1 MKTYQITLAL
11 PSGFVTPWHADT
23 IFGHLCWTAERH
35 DCFQRFSGAAG
46 LIELFRRDEPPFIL
60 SDGFPSGLLPAPV
73 TLKSLFGRAEACEID
88 VDQYDL
94 MKRAKKAEYI
104 TIEEF
109 LMFQNGSVPALSGA
123 GQKGFTKATVL
134 HNTISRITNTTG
146 SQGSLFESD
155 EIFAANGEIQIYV
168 KIRDGFEEDVRLLF
182 DRFAQGSYGAKK
194 STGKGTFSI
203 KSFLPCSG
211 FDGSESKKPGDQAIS
226 GFVSLSHF
234 VPAKGGPTEGAYKT
248 MIKYGKL
255 GEEKTFCGQPFKKP
269 LIMLKPGAVFY
280 TDNIRP
286 YYGLLM
292 ENISDAEPSVV
303 QYAFAFSVPFV
314 MAQNRQ
320 CLGDCKN

>member
-1 MKTYQITLAL
+1 MQTYQITLNVPA
-11 PSGFVTPWHADT
+11 GFITPWHADT

-35 DCFQRFSGAAG
+35 DCFQGFSGATG

-73 TLKSLFGRAEACEID
+73 TLKSLYSREEDGEID

-94 MKRAKKAEYI
+94 MKRAKKADYI

-109 LMFQNGSVPALSGA
+109 LSFQNGKVPALSDA
-123 GQKGFTKATVL
+123 GEKEFIKATVL

-155 EIFAANGEIQIYV
+155 EKFAASGEIQIYV
-168 KIRDGFEEDVRLLF
+168 KIRECFEEDVRLLL

-194 STGKGTFSI
+194 STGKGAFSI
-203 KSFLPCSG
+203 KSFLPYSA
-211 FDGSESKKPGDQAIS
+211 FDLPASKKTDDQVVS

-234 VPAKGGPTEGAYKT
+234 VPAKGDSTDGSYKT

-280 TDNIRP
+280 TDNIRQ

-292 ENISDAEPSVV
+292 ENISDFEPTVV
-303 QYAFAFSVPFV
+303 QYAFAFPVPFV
-314 MAQNRQ
+314 AVQNR
-320 CLGDCKN
+320 